1 MTTRVLMFRWIVF
14 LLAAFYFAE
23 QFWVREFG
31 NMDKFGWQFRYLTIW
46 ALTGSMI
53 SAGLMLRPGWG
64 TPGDARGEVL
74 AGLVGVI
81 NMMVVVSYW
90 RLYFTDPA
98 LVNGDNT
105 PVLHREYYLHLLG
118 PLLQWI
124 DMLWIKRAFRRYAP
138 VAVWLAVLVVVY
150 LTWTELVV
158 SPLNAE
164 PAGDV
169 TNGLPYPFLNDM
181 VPGQRAIFYGITFVS
196 GLVFAAAFRGAQMLL
211 ARRAAR

>member
-1 MTTRVLMFRWIVF
+1 MSPAVRTYRWIVF

-64 TPGDARGEVL
+64 TPGDPKGEVL

-98 LVNGDNT
+98 LVNGENV
-105 PVLHREYYLHLLG
+105 PVLYREYYLHLLG

-138 VAVWLAVLVVVY
+138 VALWLAVLVIVY
-150 LTWTELVV
+150 LSWAELVV

-164 PAGDV
+164 PAGHV

-181 VPGQRAIFYGITFVS
+181 AADQRAIFYGVTFAS
-196 GLVFAAAFRGAQMLL
+196 GLVFAAVFWGLQRILP
-211 ARRAAR
+211 RRATA